1 MVRIFNHRWIPVL
14 AIFCVAAAAAVSS
27 PGRAFAAPGSV
38 EVSAQNSCT
47 VGPTEAPSLPPSQT
61 AFFWVIFQVPTTVE
75 GYTYQI
81 TGTNNPFDSGI
92 LKARLSQCR
101 KINVNDFWAKFATP
115 PAPGEYTLTVFDE
128 AGVKVSSDNFSVS

>member
-92 LKARLSQCR
+92 LNPK
-101 KINVNDFWAKFATP
+101 
-115 PAPGEYTLTVFDE
+115 
-128 AGVKVSSDNFSVS
+128 SSDR